1 MLRLPGLII
10 GLNLLNS
17 GKNLGLTISIFYRL
31 KACFATRESPVYAR
45 FSGTFYQ
52 RMLTSETQST
62 RAIQRATPEP
72 VVEKENRR
80 IQRIGLP
87 LPVRVE
93 VRLDKT
99 VCWNE
104 ITRLNDISAFGAG
117 FLLKRPI
124 KRGRLVQ
131 LTIPM
136 PRQLRSFDYAEPQYK
151 IWGLVRRCIPIGDNV
166 ILPEY
171 SIGTAFTGKKPPENY
186 IEHPSRLYDIAHRD
200 EEGSGFW
207 HLADADTRSDDS
219 NLSKDL
225 RKQTRYFIPEA
236 LRLEQVD
243 ESGNVLFSE
252 ATVTENISL
261 GGAAVFTTLAID
273 TGTFIRVTSER
284 FDVKILSVVRSSRMG
299 PDGITR
305 LHLEFIDRFFPL
317 QGIE

>member
-1 MLRLPGLII
+1 M
-10 GLNLLNS
+10 
-17 GKNLGLTISIFYRL
+17 
-31 KACFATRESPVYAR
+31 
-45 FSGTFYQ
+45 FS
-52 RMLTSETQST
+52 SETNQL
-62 RAIQRATPEP
+62 RALVPAKPEP

-93 VRLDKT
+93 VKLDSK
-99 VCWNE
+99 VSWNE
-104 ITRLNDISAFGAG
+104 ITRLNDVSAFGAG

-151 IWGLVRRCIPIGDNV
+151 IWGIVRRCIPTGDNAV
-166 ILPEY
+166 LPEY
-171 SIGTAFTGKKPPENY
+171 SIGVAFTGKKPPENY
-186 IEHPSRLYDIAHRD
+186 LEHPSRLYDITHR
-200 EEGSGFW
+200 EGEGAGFW
-207 HLADADTRSDDS
+207 HLADADTRSEDS
-219 NLSKDL
+219 HLPNDL

-243 ESGNVLFSE
+243 ENGNVLLSE

-284 FDVKILSVVRSSRMG
+284 FEVKILSVVRSSRIG

>member
-1 MLRLPGLII
+1 
-10 GLNLLNS
+10 
-17 GKNLGLTISIFYRL
+17 
-31 KACFATRESPVYAR
+31 
-45 FSGTFYQ
+45 
-52 RMLTSETQST
+52 MLTSQTEST
-62 RAIQRATPEP
+62 RAIERAAPEP

-80 IQRIGLP
+80 IQRISLP

-93 VRLDKT
+93 VKVDST
-99 VCWNE
+99 VTWNE

-124 KRGRLVQ
+124 KRGRLTR

-151 IWGLVRRCIPIGDNV
+151 IWGLVRRCIAIGDNAL
-166 ILPEY
+166 LPEY
-171 SIGTAFTGKKPPENY
+171 SIGVAFTGKRPPEDY
-186 IEHPSRLYDIAHRD
+186 LDHPSRLYDVTHRD
-200 EEGSGFW
+200 DEGSGFW
-207 HLADADTRSDDS
+207 HLAEANTRADDS
-219 NLSKDL
+219 NLPNDL

-236 LRLEQVD
+236 LKLEQVD
-243 ESGNVLFSE
+243 EAGNVLLSE

-284 FDVKILSVVRSSRMG
+284 FEVKILSVVRSSRIG